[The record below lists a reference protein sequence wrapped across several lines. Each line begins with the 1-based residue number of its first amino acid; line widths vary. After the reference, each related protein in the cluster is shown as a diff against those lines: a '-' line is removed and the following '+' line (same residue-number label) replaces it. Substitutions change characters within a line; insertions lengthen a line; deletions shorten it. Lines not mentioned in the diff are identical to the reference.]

1 MTRARGLAKLP
12 GMDFFDKQERAQTKT
27 KWLLCYFLLAVAG
40 IILTLQVTLALIFGF
55 ALTDP
60 DLFLMVSVGVAGLV
74 TIGSISKMVELSKGG
89 RAVAAMLGGVPVDF
103 NSGDPAEQRL
113 VNVVEEMSIASGVPV
128 PEIYVLEDSTI
139 NAFAAGHGPGDTVI
153 GVTRGCVERL
163 DRDELQGVIAHE
175 FSHILHGDMRLNIR
189 LIGVLNGILLL
200 ALIGGI
206 VLRMGVYAPR
216 SDDSS
221 EGRSKGAG
229 VFVFVA
235 MGLALYL
242 VGWIGVFFGKLIKA
256 AVSRQREFLADASA
270 VQYTRNPEGL
280 AGALAK
286 ISKFSSRLESPRAE
300 EASHMFF
307 GNGVG
312 DSWMAL
318 LATHPPIEERIEQI
332 APGFDIV
339 AAKAKAPVV
348 PLKDPKG
355 SRVGGRLAEALL
367 PGQPHVAEATALLA
381 GLPQFSKTA
390 SRELHGACALVYSL
404 LLSEDPVIQTR
415 QAEFLQVDDALRAEM
430 LSFFAQRGQLN
441 SAQRIGLVDISIP
454 TLRHMSR
461 EQYEVFRGNVKRLV
475 EADGEISLFE
485 YTLQKILVRHLD
497 MYFSNATGT
506 AVQFRSIMPLLP
518 EVGILLSALA
528 TMDTGTSGQRDAAFR
543 SGVAELLVKPSA
555 YPLERS
561 DTIDLQAFDQA
572 LDKIAKAAPDVKRT
586 ILTASGAVV
595 MHDGDVNDGQVEF
608 LRAISDTLDCP
619 VPPFVKLT

>member
-1 MTRARGLAKLP
+1 
-12 GMDFFDKQERAQTKT
+12 MDFFDKQARAQTKT
-27 KWLLCYFLLAVAG
+27 KWLVCYFLLAVAG
-40 IILTLQVTLALIFGF
+40 IILTLHIALALIFGLE
-55 ALTDP
+55 LTDP
-60 DLFLMVSVGVAGLV
+60 DLFLVVSAGVVGLV
-74 TIGSISKMVELSKGG
+74 AIGSIAKTLELSKGG

-139 NAFAAGHGPGDTVI
+139 NAFAAGHGPGDAAI
-153 GVTRGCVERL
+153 GVTRGCIERL

-175 FSHILHGDMRLNIR
+175 FSHILHGDMQLNIR

-229 VFVFVA
+229 VFVFLA
-235 MGLALYL
+235 TGLALYL
-242 VGWIGVFFGKLIKA
+242 IGWIGVFFGRLIKA

-286 ISKFSSRLESPRAE
+286 IAKFSSRLESPRAE
-300 EASHMFF
+300 EASHLFF

-312 DSWMAL
+312 DSWIAL

-332 APGFDIV
+332 APGFDIA
-339 AAKAKAPVV
+339 AAKARAPVV
-348 PLKDPKG
+348 PPKEPKG
-355 SRVGGRLAEALL
+355 LHVAGRLAEALL
-367 PGQPHVAEATALLA
+367 PGQPHVAEAAALLA
-381 GLPQFSKTA
+381 GLPEFSKTA

-404 LLSEDPVIQTR
+404 LLSEDPAMQAR
-415 QAEFLQVDDALRAEM
+415 QFGLLQADDALRRET
-430 LSFFAQRGQLN
+430 LSFFARRGQLN

-461 EQYEVFRGNVKRLV
+461 EQYEVFRTNVKQLV

-485 YTLQKILVRHLD
+485 YTLQKILLRHLD

-506 AVQFRSIMPLLP
+506 RVQYKTLLPLLP
-518 EVGILLSALA
+518 EVGILLSSLA
-528 TMDTGTSGQRDAAFR
+528 TMDPGTSGQKNEAFR

-555 YPLERS
+555 FPLERS
-561 DTIDLQAFDQA
+561 DVIDLQAFDLA
-572 LDKIAKAAPDVKRT
+572 LDKIAQAAPDVKRT
-586 ILTASGAVV
+586 VLTAAGAVV
-595 MHDGDVNDGQVEF
+595 MHDGEVNDGQVEF
-608 LRAISDTLDCP
+608 LRAISDALDCP
-619 VPPFVKLT
+619 VPPFVHIE